1 MTQSSVEDEIAAVR
15 AALYLTAIP
24 SHCGQLRNAP
34 LPDGVDAL
42 LRIVANDGDAIKR
55 CAERLEKTSTELR
68 EAAAFYLEQ
77 IILTPGAD
85 SYRVLGTQRHAPA
98 TELRR
103 NLALLCRWL
112 HSDIC
117 EDLSRSIF
125 FLRVMQ
131 AWNDLKTPER
141 RAAYDAGLGVQ
152 TSAMNP
158 SRASKISHDR
168 NEVKRKGVDRGARGG
183 KLGQKEQAARMTGLR
198 KSRSKGLW
206 RFILFGKGWRARERS

>member
-1 MTQSSVEDEIAAVR
+1 MTQSSVEDEITAVR
-15 AALYLTAIP
+15 EALYLTAIP

-34 LPDGVDAL
+34 LPDGLDAL
-42 LRIVANDGDAIKR
+42 LRIVADDGDAI
-55 CAERLEKTSTELR
+55 ERYARHLEKTPAELR
-68 EAAAFYLEQ
+68 DAAAFYLEQ

-103 NLALLCRWL
+103 NLVLLCRWL

-117 EDLSRSIF
+117 EDLPRSIF

-152 TSAMNP
+152 ASAMAP
-158 SRASKISHDR
+158 SRGNKISQDGK
-168 NEVKRKGVDRGARGG
+168 EMKRKSVDRGAREG
-183 KLGQKEQAARMTGLR
+183 KIGQKEQAARMSGLR
-198 KSRSKGLW
+198 KSGSKGLW
-206 RFILFGKGWRARERS
+206 RFIMFGQGWRAR

>member
-1 MTQSSVEDEIAAVR
+1 MTQSSVEDEITAVR
-15 AALYLTAIP
+15 AALYLIAIP
-24 SHCGQLRNAP
+24 SNCGQLRNAP

-42 LRIVANDGDAIKR
+42 LRIVANDGDAIER
-55 CAERLEKTSTELR
+55 YAERLEKTSTELR

-77 IILTPGAD
+77 MILAPGAD
-85 SYRVLGTQRHAPA
+85 SYRVLVTQPNAPA

-103 NLALLCRWL
+103 NLVLLCRWL

-117 EDLSRSIF
+117 EDLPRSIF

-152 TSAMNP
+152 ASAMAS
-158 SRASKISHDR
+158 SRANRISHDGK
-168 NEVKRKGVDRGARGG
+168 EMKRKGVDRGARGG

-198 KSRSKGLW
+198 KSGSKGLW
-206 RFILFGKGWRARERS
+206 RFIMFGQGWRPR

>member
-15 AALYLTAIP
+15 AALYLIAIP

-34 LPDGVDAL
+34 LPDGVYAL
-42 LRIVANDGDAIKR
+42 LRIVANDGDAIELY
-55 CAERLEKTSTELR
+55 AEHLEKTPTELR

-77 IILTPGAD
+77 ILLTPGAD

-103 NLALLCRWL
+103 NLVLFCRWL
-112 HSDIC
+112 HSDMC
-117 EDLSRSIF
+117 EDLPRTIF

-141 RAAYDAGLGVQ
+141 RAAYDEGLGVGA
-152 TSAMNP
+152 SAMTS
-158 SRASKISHDR
+158 SRANKISQNR
-168 NEVKRKGVDRGARGG
+168 KEVRRKDVDRGVRGG
-183 KLGQKEQAARMTGLR
+183 KPGQREQRE
-198 KSRSKGLW
+198 SRHKGLW
-206 RFILFGKGWRARERS
+206 RFIMFGQGWRPR

>member
-1 MTQSSVEDEIAAVR
+1 MTQSSVEDEIVAVR
-15 AALYLTAIP
+15 AALYLKAIP

-42 LRIVANDGDAIKR
+42 LRIVANDADAIER
-55 CAERLEKTSTELR
+55 YAECLEKAPIELR

-77 IILTPGAD
+77 ILLTPGAD

-103 NLALLCRWL
+103 NLVLLCRWL
-112 HSDIC
+112 HSDMC
-117 EDLSRSIF
+117 EDLPRSIF

-141 RAAYDAGLGVQ
+141 RAAYDEGLGVAA
-152 TSAMNP
+152 SAMTP
-158 SRASKISHDR
+158 SRARTNKIPSDR
-168 NEVKRKGVDRGARGG
+168 KEAKRKSVDRGARGG
-183 KLGQKEQAARMTGLR
+183 KLGQEEQTARLMGLR
-198 KSRSKGLW
+198 ESRYKGLW
-206 RFILFGKGWRARERS
+206 RFIMFGQGWRPR

>member
-1 MTQSSVEDEIAAVR
+1 MTLSSVEDEIAAVR
-15 AALYLTAIP
+15 AALYLKAIP

-42 LRIVANDGDAIKR
+42 FRIVANDGDSIAR
-55 CAERLEKTSTELR
+55 YAEHLEKAPTELR

-77 IILTPGAD
+77 IILAPGAD

-103 NLALLCRWL
+103 NLVQLCRWL
-112 HSDIC
+112 HSDMC
-117 EDLSRSIF
+117 EDLPRSIF

-141 RAAYDAGLGVQ
+141 RAAYDASLGGQ
-152 TSAMNP
+152 ASARAP
-158 SRASKISHDR
+158 SRANKSSQDGK
-168 NEVKRKGVDRGARGG
+168 EMKRKGVDRGVRGG
-183 KLGQKEQAARMTGLR
+183 TSGQKEQAARMTRLR
-198 KSRSKGLW
+198 KSGSKGLW
-206 RFILFGKGWRARERS
+206 RFIILGQGWRAR